1 MNKTELYNKMIED
14 VAGIKMSK
22 AAMEQLIT
30 IIDTNLKPKAGGGS
44 SKNPLILNEDGT
56 IEQAYCRYYQAY
68 FPPDEM
74 VISKG
79 KSKGY
84 SKVAIGHW
92 NKAQRLVKKL
102 TEKYM
107 TMEDPMS
114 DEAKEI
120 KVTIMSLKNDS
131 LDPIKYQNESL
142 VDLLKTVE
150 ESLKVPA
157 KSEIVKPVRGEA

>member
-1 MNKTELYNKMIED
+1 MNKTELYDLMIKE
-14 VAGIKMSK
+14 VTGIKMSK

-30 IIDTNLKPKAGGGS
+30 VIDTNMKPKAGGGS
-44 SKNPLILNEDGT
+44 SKNPPLMDDGQ
-56 IEQAYCRYYQAY
+56 IVEAYCRYYQAY
-68 FPPDEM
+68 FPADEM

-107 TMEDPMS
+107 ELEDAMG
-114 DEAKEI
+114 DEAKGI
-120 KVTIMSLKNDS
+120 KETIMTLKADS
-131 LDPIKYQNESL
+131 LDPIKYQNGSL
-142 VDLLKTVE
+142 VEYLKAVE
-150 ESLKVPA
+150 TKIKVPA
-157 KSEIVKPVRGEA
+157 ESEIVKPKRGE

>member
-22 AAMEQLIT
+22 AVMEQLIT
-30 IIDTNLKPKAGGGS
+30 IIDTNMKPKAGGGS
-44 SKNPLILNEDGT
+44 SKNPAILDEAGE
-56 IEQAYCRYYQAY
+56 IVEAYCRYEEAY
-68 FPPDEM
+68 FPAEDM

-84 SKVAIGHW
+84 SRVAIGRW
-92 NKAQRLVKKL
+92 NKAQRLVKKM

-107 TMEDPMS
+107 DLADPMS

-120 KVTIMSLKNDS
+120 KVTIKELKECSLNPSCHQNGS
-131 LDPIKYQNESL
+131 LATLLET
-142 VDLLKTVE
+142 VDEATK
-150 ESLKVPA
+150 P
-157 KSEIVKPVRGEA
+157 VKPQPEN